1 MKISV
6 ENRKS
11 LLGPELY
18 GAIAEIC
25 SDDPVAFEEMITE
38 AVNALSEIEYLE
50 LNSEECSS
58 YSAWPE
64 NDATIS
70 Y

>member
-1 MKISV
+1 MKTSI
-6 ENRKS
+6 EKRET

-18 GAIAEIC
+18 GAIADIC
-25 SDDPVAFEEMITE
+25 NGDPVALEEMIKE

-58 YSAWPE
+58 YSNWTE
-64 NDATIS
+64 DDSTIS